1 MDLHYL
7 QGVCQDETPRETVA
21 AKSSSDICST
31 VGRANRK
38 LQEWP
43 FQAAVLEIHAAA
55 GLPCSKPK
63 MMNYSNM
70 AMVWAKIVLHKDV
83 DWRIVYGRNVSHL
96 NRGLWMI
103 PTN

>member
-1 MDLHYL
+1 
-7 QGVCQDETPRETVA
+7 
-21 AKSSSDICST
+21 
-31 VGRANRK
+31 
-38 LQEWP
+38 
-43 FQAAVLEIHAAA
+43 
-55 GLPCSKPK
+55 

-96 NRGLWMI
+96 NRDLWMI